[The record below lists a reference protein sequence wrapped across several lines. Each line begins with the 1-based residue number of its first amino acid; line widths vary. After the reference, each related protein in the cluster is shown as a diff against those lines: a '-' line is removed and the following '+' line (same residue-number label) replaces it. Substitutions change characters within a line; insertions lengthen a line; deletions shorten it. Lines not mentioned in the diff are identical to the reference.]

1 MPDHR
6 GSNMVESAV
15 VDECQKALNSLAES
29 KCEYCGGQ
37 LTTGTYKHTDA
48 VLCEAC
54 ETPVVR
60 FW

>member
-6 GSNMVESAV
+6 EPNMAESAV
-15 VDECQKALNSLAES
+15 IEECQKALDALVES
-29 KCEYCGGQ
+29 ECEYCGGQ
-37 LTTGTYKHTDA
+37 LTTGTYKDTDA

-54 ETPVVR
+54 ETPAIR